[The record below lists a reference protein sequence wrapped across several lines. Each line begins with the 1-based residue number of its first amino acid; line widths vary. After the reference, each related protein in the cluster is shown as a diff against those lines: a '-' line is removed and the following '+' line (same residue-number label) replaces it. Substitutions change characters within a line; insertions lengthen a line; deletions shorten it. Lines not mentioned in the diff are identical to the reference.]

1 MNRVFFRGAPRGG
14 GAAARID
21 DQISV
26 PAKRAST
33 ATRRTKPK
41 AQRKRADGVTEDNGA
56 SVGNPVPSLASASGK
71 KSRGLLSGAELRTGY
86 APSSTLLDAVV
97 NRGLALLLLPLVSP
111 LMLVIIVLQKLVVR
125 GPVFY
130 SGRRLGKGRREFNIL
145 KFRTLRFTAG
155 TVTRD
160 QTLPR
165 RSMTETRI
173 GIYLR
178 RSRLDELPQLINIL
192 RGDMVFVGPRPIRPE
207 IEDLYRQEAP
217 GYEERFGIHPGLVG
231 FAQALMTHE
240 TPKNLRARF
249 NRMCCRTPIRY
260 HAAFG
265 FLVYVGFCV
274 LLKSARLAMSG
285 IADQFRPL
293 AQHKWLRAGFNCPP
307 DSKVELSAGNSTH
320 VGAICGIS
328 DEVLQFVSTRPFPE
342 GEHFVTLVRT
352 RKSGRICRLRVRA
365 KIEHCE
371 PVGIGR
377 SGFANYA
384 TYSTTTRGARHF
396 VERYLLQSSVIS
408 S

>member
-1 MNRVFFRGAPRGG
+1 MQRS
-14 GAAARID
+14 GAAEA
-21 DQISV
+21 
-26 PAKRAST
+26 
-33 ATRRTKPK
+33 
-41 AQRKRADGVTEDNGA
+41 TEDIGA
-56 SVGNPVPSLASASGK
+56 EEIVPGPVSDPFSGVK
-71 KSRGLLSGAELRTGY
+71 AKGLLSGAELRTGY
-86 APSSTLLDAVV
+86 APSRPLLDAVI
-97 NRGLALLLLPLVSP
+97 NRGLALLLLPLASP
-111 LMLVIIVLQKLVVR
+111 LMLLIIIMQKLLVR

-130 SGRRLGKGRREFNIL
+130 AGRRLGKDRKEFSIL
-145 KFRTLRFTAG
+145 KFRTLSHSAE
-155 TVTRD
+155 TVTSDR
-160 QTLPR
+160 TLPR

-173 GIYLR
+173 GLYLR

-207 IEDLYRQEAP
+207 IEDLYREEAP
-217 GYEERFGIHPGLVG
+217 GYEERFRIRPGLVG

-260 HAAFG
+260 RAAFG
-265 FLVYVGFCV
+265 FLAYVGFCV
-274 LLKSARLAMSG
+274 LTKSARLALSG
-285 IADQFRPL
+285 VADQFRPL
-293 AQHKWLRAGFNCPP
+293 AQHKWLRTGFNCPP

-328 DEVLQFVSTRPFPE
+328 DEIVQFVSTRPFPE
-342 GEHFVTLVRT
+342 GEHFLMLVRK

-365 KIEHCE
+365 RIEHCE

-384 TYSTTTRGARHF
+384 TYSTTSRGARHF

>member
-1 MNRVFFRGAPRGG
+1 M
-14 GAAARID
+14 
-21 DQISV
+21 
-26 PAKRAST
+26 
-33 ATRRTKPK
+33 
-41 AQRKRADGVTEDNGA
+41 
-56 SVGNPVPSLASASGK
+56 
-71 KSRGLLSGAELRTGY
+71 LSGAELRTGY
-86 APSSTLLDAVV
+86 APANPLLDAVI

-111 LMLVIIVLQKLVVR
+111 LMLLIVLLQKLLVR

-130 SGRRLGKGRREFNIL
+130 AGRRLGKDRKEFNIL
-145 KFRTLRFTAG
+145 KFRTLSFKAG

-192 RGDMVFVGPRPIRPE
+192 LGDMVFVGPRPIRPE
-207 IEDLYRQEAP
+207 IEDIYRAEVP
-217 GYEERFGIHPGLVG
+217 GYEERFRIRPGLVG

-240 TPKNLRARF
+240 TPKKLRARF

-260 HAAFG
+260 GAAFG
-265 FLVYVGFCV
+265 FLAYVGVCV
-274 LLKSARLAMSG
+274 LSKSARLAVSG

-293 AQHKWLRAGFNCPP
+293 AEHRWLRTGFNCPP

-342 GEHFVTLVRT
+342 GEHFVMLVRK
-352 RKSGRICRLRVRA
+352 RKSGRVCRLRVRA
-365 KIEHCE
+365 KISHCE

-384 TYSTTTRGARHF
+384 TYSTTTRAAKHF

>member
-1 MNRVFFRGAPRGG
+1 MNRVFFRGPSGGG
-14 GAAARID
+14 GAATRID
-21 DQISV
+21 GQISV
-26 PAKRAST
+26 PAKRAS
-33 ATRRTKPK
+33 AAERRAKSKP
-41 AQRKRADGVTEDNGA
+41 QRRRAAGAAEDAGVAG
-56 SVGNPVPSLASASGK
+56 VVPVPARASASGAK
-71 KSRGLLSGAELRTGY
+71 TRGLLSGAELRTGY
-86 APSSTLLDAVV
+86 APSNPLLDTVI

-111 LMLVIIVLQKLVVR
+111 LMLLIIVMQKLLVR

-130 SGRRLGKGRREFNIL
+130 AGRRLGKDRKEFNIL
-145 KFRTLRFTAG
+145 KFRTLSFNAG

-207 IEDLYRQEAP
+207 IEDLYREQAP
-217 GYEERFGIHPGLVG
+217 GYEERFRIRPGLVG

-240 TPKNLRARF
+240 TPKHLRARF

-260 HAAFG
+260 RAAFG
-265 FLVYVGFCV
+265 FLAYVGFCV
-274 LLKSARLAMSG
+274 LAKSARLALSG
-285 IADQFRPL
+285 IADRFRPL
-293 AQHKWLRAGFNCPP
+293 AAHKWLRAGFNCPP

-342 GEHFVTLVRT
+342 GEHFVMLVRT

-384 TYSTTTRGARHF
+384 TYSTTSKGAKHF